1 MPPTESTTR
10 SRTSSRTSSSAT
22 TTRAKRG
29 RPAPAAAAG
38 RTTAADK
45 KASGGGANAAVRPT
59 SLKLPAGLKAQ
70 IDDVAGRAGV
80 SAHAFMLQ
88 TLTAATQRAYLR
100 EKFQQDSEDALQN
113 MQSTGMGHELAAVR
127 DYFSKLAV
135 FRQGKGPR
143 PQRPAMTKVF

>member
-1 MPPTESTTR
+1 MPSATSTLR
-10 SRTSSRTSSSAT
+10 SSSTA
-22 TTRAKRG
+22 RPKHA
-29 RPAPAAAAG
+29 RPAPVRAG
-38 RTTAADK
+38 SRTTAAGK
-45 KASGGGANAAVRPT
+45 KRNSVSASAAVRPT

-70 IDDVAGRAGV
+70 IDDIAGREGV

-100 EKFQQDSEDALQN
+100 KKFQQDSEDALRN

-127 DYFSKLAV
+127 DYFSRLAV
-135 FRQGKGPR
+135 FRQGNGPR